1 MSDARTE
8 RAAAQRSETRA
19 GLLDAAL
26 RVFSRKGYHATSI
39 SDLVA
44 EAGVARGTFYLH
56 FESKNQVFLALLD
69 ALATAFP
76 TALRGADTSP
86 DAAPLHAQ
94 LVDIIER
101 LLVAT
106 RANRAVAAI
115 LFREAFVL
123 DSDVQTRVRQFEDAL
138 HDWLT
143 RSLANGQRLGWL
155 APHPPDVVATA
166 LFGMVR
172 QAIDRYVVSVPHD
185 EVDLRAVADGLV
197 AFALRGLHPR
207 PERDP

>member
-1 MSDARTE
+1 MSDGRTE

-69 ALATAFP
+69 SLATSFP
-76 TALRGADTSP
+76 TTLRGADTGP

-94 LVDIIER
+94 LVDIVER
-101 LLVAT
+101 LLLAT
-106 RANRAVAAI
+106 RANRPVAAI

-123 DSDVQTRVRQFEDAL
+123 DADVQARVRQFEDAL
-138 HDWLT
+138 HVWLT
-143 RSLANGQRLGWL
+143 ASLGRGQALGWL

-172 QAIDRYVVSVPHD
+172 QSIDRYVVSVSHD
-185 EVDLRAVADGLV
+185 DVDLGGVADALV
-197 AFALRGLHPR
+197 GFALRGLHPR
-207 PERDP
+207 PEGAP